1 MKSGSCFFSFFVMS
15 FFAPIFFTGYAQEAK
30 LEMNQPE
37 NWEEIAGTVEN
48 FNLDTSMMVVKVY
61 SDEGK
66 AAYQEVPILIMKE
79 AKILKNG
86 KVFILKNLKTRD
98 KISARYIV
106 TASGQ
111 KAAYHLWVK

>member
-1 MKSGSCFFSFFVMS
+1 MKKSRWFFSFFVTIH
-15 FFAPIFFTGYAQEAK
+15 FALILFPGYAQEAK
-30 LEMNQPE
+30 LEMSQPE

-48 FNLDTSMMVVKVY
+48 FNLDTSMIVVKVY

-86 KVFILKNLKTRD
+86 KVFVLKDLKQVIWFRLD
-98 KISARYIV
+98 IS
-106 TASGQ
+106 
-111 KAAYHLWVK
+111 